1 MREFERKSRPL
12 AWSLRRRMT
21 NAETILCSRLKGGQ
35 FGGLRFRRQHPIGP
49 YVADFAGIER
59 LLAFELDGDQHGFD
73 ANLLHHDARDAFFQS
88 EGWRIVRVA
97 NTEVYKNL
105 SGVLEGLSALLLP
118 PPSATLTP
126 PPQAGEER

>member
-12 AWSLRRRMT
+12 ARSLRRRMT
-21 NAETILCSRLKGGQ
+21 NAETILWSRLKDGQ
-35 FGGLRFRRQHPIGP
+35 FGGLRYQRQHPIGP
-49 YVADFAGIER
+49 YVADFACSER
-59 LLAFELDGDQHGFD
+59 RLAIELDGDQHRFD
-73 ANLLHHDARDAFFQS
+73 ANLLHDETRDAFFQS
-88 EGWRIVRVA
+88 EGWRTVRIA

-126 PPQAGEER
+126 PPKAGE